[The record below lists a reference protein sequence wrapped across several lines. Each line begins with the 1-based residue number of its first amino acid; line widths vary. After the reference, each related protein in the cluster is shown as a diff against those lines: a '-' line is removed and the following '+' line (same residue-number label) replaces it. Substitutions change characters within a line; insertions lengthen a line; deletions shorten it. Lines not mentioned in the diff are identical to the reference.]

1 MNPEPI
7 APSAASLSTEFGS
20 SPASC
25 RNVADAKNMNP
36 TQSIMDDHEKESVV
50 DLISLKPIVPSTASI
65 STEYCIISAEELF
78 KVTTAVPK
86 QSIMDEDEI
95 NRAAQD
101 AALKILPEVA
111 KRIHSPWPELM
122 QLLVDTF
129 KQGVDFAL
137 NTYKPSN

>member
-1 MNPEPI
+1 MDTNTPPQKKSAVGLISLKPI
-7 APSAASLSTEFGS
+7 VPSAASLSTEF
-20 SPASC
+20 
-25 RNVADAKNMNP
+25 
-36 TQSIMDDHEKESVV
+36 
-50 DLISLKPIVPSTASI
+50 
-65 STEYCIISAEELF
+65 CIINAEDLF

-95 NRAAQD
+95 NQAAQD

-122 QLLVDTF
+122 QLLVNTF

>member
-1 MNPEPI
+1 MNPESI
-7 APSAASLSTEFGS
+7 APSAASLSTECGS

-36 TQSIMDDHEKESVV
+36 
-50 DLISLKPIVPSTASI
+50 A
-65 STEYCIISAEELF
+65 
-78 KVTTAVPK
+78 

-101 AALKILPEVA
+101 AALKILPEAA
-111 KRIHSPWPELM
+111 KRIHSPWPEFM

-129 KQGVDFAL
+129 KQGVDFAR
-137 NTYKPSN
+137 NTYKSSN